1 MKAKKYLKYK
11 PSGVEWLG
19 EMPEHWG
26 IKKLKYCCQ
35 LITTK
40 TAKREYP
47 VALENIESWT
57 GRFLETESEFE
68 GEGIGFIQNDILFG
82 KLRPY
87 LAKVFQAVRNGEA
100 VGDFFVLRP
109 LKNVEAANQ
118 SYILRSREYIEIIDG
133 STFGAKMPRA
143 SWDFMGSLLVPLAPP
158 AEQQSIASF
167 LDRET
172 GRIDALIDKNKR
184 LIDLLKEK
192 RTATISRAVTKGL
205 DLKVKMKPSGVEW
218 LGNVPE
224 HWKVKKLKFVA
235 RTITGYAF
243 SSDDYLDEGIPV
255 IRIGDI
261 LENGTVDITNA
272 KRLPPEY
279 LNQFRS
285 IRIDHGN
292 MLMAMTGAT
301 IGKAGKYLNDESG
314 LLNQRVCKF
323 VGHNICE
330 SFMWYVLKSPQYSEH
345 IKLTGF
351 GGAQPNIS
359 DVQLLD
365 FYCSIPPEKEQT
377 DIATFLDR
385 EIGKLDNLTSNVETA
400 ILTLKEYRTAL
411 ISAAVTGKIDVR
423 EAA

>member
-11 PSGVEWLG
+11 HSGVEWLG

-68 GEGIGFIQNDILFG
+68 GEGIGFKQNDILFG

-87 LAKVFQAVRNGEA
+87 LAKVFQADRNGEA

-109 LKNVEAANQ
+109 LKNVVAANQ

-172 GRIDALIDKNKR
+172 GRIDSLIVKNNR

-218 LGNVPE
+218 LGEVPA
-224 HWKVKKLKFVA
+224 HWVALPLRRIVKSVKTGGTPAGVEESAFDNDGFNWYSPVDFSESIILGESTRKL
-235 RTITGYAF
+235 
-243 SSDDYLDEGIPV
+243 SEEGKKEV
-255 IRIGDI
+255 RIFP
-261 LENGTVDITNA
+261 EMTV
-272 KRLPPEY
+272 
-279 LNQFRS
+279 
-285 IRIDHGN
+285 
-292 MLMAMTGAT
+292 MLIGIGAT
-301 IGKAGKYLNDESG
+301 IGKVGLSTNEASCNQQINGIVCGNKLNPLFATYYLKTMRDFIVKCGKYTTLPII
-314 LLNQRVCKF
+314 NQEETKNLTF
-323 VGHNICE
+323 TLPPLAEQQSIC
-330 SFMWYVLKSPQYSEH
+330 L
-345 IKLTGF
+345 
-351 GGAQPNIS
+351 
-359 DVQLLD
+359 
-365 FYCSIPPEKEQT
+365 
-377 DIATFLDR
+377 FLDSATAK
-385 EIGKLDNLTSNVETA
+385 IDKLINKVETA